1 MKHMKPMKRLLGVL
15 LAAIMVLAFGMTA
28 SAQTITIDEDLQ
40 DHTFQAYKV
49 FSGDQA
55 EGSSKLVNVK
65 WADGVTDSSILEALK
80 GNATLSSQFVDA
92 STAQDVVDVISDWS
106 DDDINAKAFA
116 EVLYTNKSSLGNP
129 ISISSGTDLATGYY
143 LLVDTTGKDAEAFN
157 PAVLQI
163 TGKGDLEIT
172 KKTDWPSVV
181 KKVKEDN
188 DPNHKNK
195 WNDAADY
202 DIGDNV
208 PFRLVGT
215 VPDMSAYDSYTYTFT
230 DTLSSGL
237 DFNDDVNVYLVDND
251 NTTKADVAASTV
263 TGAGGT
269 KIDNTN
275 NTVYNVESKENG
287 FTVSF
292 ANLKTVS
299 DIETADYIVVEYTA
313 KLNSNAVIAGAG
325 NPNEVTLTYSNNPNP
340 DGEGD
345 TDTTPKDEVVVF
357 TFDIDVEKVDGD
369 KEASDEGYH
378 LSGAEF
384 ALFTNQSEANTAAQD
399 PSEQNLTNA
408 LKFTGNNG
416 TYTNDSSG
424 SATLKV
430 SENGLINIKGLDQGT
445 YYLVETKA
453 PKDYNRVTKA
463 TAITLTPTYTENYT
477 DGHTPDLDNDLLTS
491 VSINNVSEGKVTIEN
506 FSGAVLPETGGIGTT
521 LFYVIGGILV
531 IGAAV
536 LLITRRRMNKQ
547 D

>member
-1 MKHMKPMKRLLGVL
+1 MKHTKPMKRLLGVL

-55 EGSSKLVNVK
+55 EDSSILVNIE
-65 WADGVTDSSILEALK
+65 WADGVNGNNILSALK
-80 GNATLSSQFVDA
+80 ADTTLKDQFQNAT
-92 STAQDVVDVISDWS
+92 TAQNVVDTISKWS
-106 DDDINAKAFA
+106 DNDVNAKAFA
-116 EVLYTNKSSLGNP
+116 EVLYTSRTNLGSP
-129 ISISSGTDLATGYY
+129 ISISNGSNLDTGYY
-143 LLVDTTGKDAEAFN
+143 LLVDTNGKDDEAFN

-163 TGKGDLEIT
+163 TGKGNLEIT

-181 KKVKEDN
+181 KKVKEN
-188 DPNHKNK
+188 NYSGHTNT

-202 DIGDNV
+202 NIGDNV

-215 VPDMSAYDSYTYTFT
+215 VPEMGAYDTYTYTFT
-230 DTLSSGL
+230 DTLSNGL
-237 DFNDDVNVYLVDND
+237 DFNHDVEVYLVDND
-251 NTTKADVAASTV
+251 STTKEDVADSTA
-263 TGAGGT
+263 TGASGT
-269 KIDNTN
+269 KVDKAEYRVTSTANA
-275 NTVYNVESKENG
+275 
-287 FTVSF
+287 FTVAFSD
-292 ANLKTVS
+292 LKKVS
-299 DIETADYIVVEYTA
+299 NIGNADYIVVEYTA
-313 KLNSNAVIAGAG
+313 KLNERAVIAGSG

-340 DGEGD
+340 GGEG
-345 TDTTPKDEVVVF
+345 TTGTTPKDEVVVF
-357 TFDIDVEKVDGD
+357 TFDINIEKVDGN
-369 KEASDEGYH
+369 KEETDEGYR

-384 ALFTNQSEANTAAQD
+384 ALFTDQDAANTAAQN
-399 PSEQNLTNA
+399 PIESNLSNA
-408 LKFTGNNG
+408 LKFTGGNG
-416 TYTNDSSG
+416 TYTKSDSGNTTLVVDASG
-424 SATLKV
+424 Q
-430 SENGLINIKGLDQGT
+430 INIKGLDQGT

-453 PKDYNRVTKA
+453 PTDYNRVTTA
-463 TAITLTPTYTENYT
+463 TPVTLIPTYTDKYE
-477 DGHTPDLDNDLLTS
+477 DGHTPDSENDLLTS

>member
-1 MKHMKPMKRLLGVL
+1 MKHMKPMKKMKRLLGVL

-55 EGSSKLVNVK
+55 EGSSKLVNVR
-65 WADGVTDSSILEALK
+65 WADGVKDSSILTALK
-80 GNATLSSQFVDA
+80 EDATLGSQFENVN
-92 STAQDVVDVISDWS
+92 TAQGVVDVISDWG
-106 DDDINAKAFA
+106 DNDTNAKAFA
-116 EVLYTNKSSLGNP
+116 EVLYTNKNNLGSA
-129 ISISSGTDLATGYY
+129 ISISNGKELGTGYY
-143 LLVDTTGKDAEAFN
+143 LLVDTTGKDKEAFN
-157 PAVLQI
+157 PAILQI
-163 TGKGDLEIT
+163 TGKGNLEIT

-188 DPNHKNK
+188 DTTHKDT

-202 DIGDNV
+202 DIGDDV

-215 VPDMSAYDSYTYTFT
+215 VPDMSAYNSYTYTFT

-237 DFNDDVNVYLVDND
+237 DFNNDVSVYLVDND
-251 NTTKADVAASTV
+251 STTKENVAASTV
-263 TGAGGT
+263 TGASGT
-269 KIDNTN
+269 KVD
-275 NTVYNVESKENG
+275 NTVYNVESIANG

-299 DIETADYIVVEYTA
+299 NIANADYIVVEYTA

-340 DGEGD
+340 DGVGS
-345 TDTTPKDEVVVF
+345 TDETPKDEVVVF
-357 TFDIDVEKVDGD
+357 TFNINVEKVDGD
-369 KEASDEGYH
+369 KQESDEGYH

-384 ALFTNQSEANTAAQD
+384 ALFTDQSEASKAAQD

-430 SENGLINIKGLDQGT
+430 SEQGLINIKGLDQGT

-453 PKDYNRVTKA
+453 PKDYNRVTTA
-463 TAITLTPTYTENYT
+463 TAITLTPTYTDSYT
-477 DGHTPDLDNDLLTS
+477 DGHTPDSNNDLLTS
-491 VSINNVSEGKVTIEN
+491 VSINSTINGKVTVEN

-536 LLITRRRMNKQ
+536 LLITKRRMNKQ

>member
-1 MKHMKPMKRLLGVL
+1 MRHMQPMKRMKRLLGVL

-65 WADGVTDSSILEALK
+65 WADGVTASSILDALK

-129 ISISSGTDLATGYY
+129 IPISSGTDLATGYY

-188 DPNHKNK
+188 DSNHKNK

-251 NTTKADVAASTV
+251 STTKEDVADSTA
-263 TGAGGT
+263 TGASGT
-269 KIDNTN
+269 KVDKAEYSVTS
-275 NTVYNVESKENG
+275 TANG
-287 FTVSF
+287 FTVAFSD
-292 ANLKTVS
+292 LKKVS
-299 DIETADYIVVEYTA
+299 NIGNADYIVVEYTA
-313 KLNSNAVIAGAG
+313 ELNERAVIAGSG

-340 DGEGD
+340 GGEGT

-357 TFDIDVEKVDGD
+357 TFDINIEKVDGN
-369 KEASDEGYH
+369 KQETDEGYR

-384 ALFTNQSEANTAAQD
+384 ALFTDQDAANTAAQN
-399 PSEQNLTNA
+399 PIESNLSNA
-408 LKFTGNNG
+408 LKFTGSNG
-416 TYTNDSSG
+416 TYTKSDSGNSMLVVNASG
-424 SATLKV
+424 Q
-430 SENGLINIKGLDQGT
+430 INIKGLDQGT

-453 PKDYNRVTKA
+453 PTDYNRVTTA
-463 TAITLTPTYTENYT
+463 TPVTLIPTYTDKYE
-477 DGHTPDLDNDLLTS
+477 DGHTPDSENDLLTS
-491 VSINNVSEGKVTIEN
+491 VSINGTANGKVTVEN
-506 FSGAVLPETGGIGTT
+506 FSGTELPETGGIGTT
-521 LFYVIGGILV
+521 IFYVVGGILV

-536 LLITRRRMNKQ
+536 LLITRRRMNK
-547 D
+547 